1 MLPSLRQ
8 HELNNLIP
16 TGVDSSFFVDGQG
29 RTGLPQAIK
38 ASIQSATEAKS
49 KCQLHLSRCD
59 VNCSVNWQN
68 VKSVQ
73 KMCRQ
78 AGRGFKL
85 VCFDMILTQIKLPI
99 KVKTTLT
106 L

>member
-38 ASIQSATEAKS
+38 ASIQFATEAKS
-49 KCQLHLSRCD
+49 KCQLDLSRCD
-59 VNCSVNWQN
+59 VNCFCQS
-68 VKSVQ
+68 
-73 KMCRQ
+73 
-78 AGRGFKL
+78 A
-85 VCFDMILTQIKLPI
+85 
-99 KVKTTLT
+99 KVKRAADLSWYEYALT
-106 L
+106 FP